1 MADNFGSSFSD
12 AFSTQQRIGI
22 ADKAQQFQEEQARKA
37 EAEKHISQ
45 LLTVASNITK
55 AAADAGKDPM
65 TVAGAIQPLIE
76 GAALTAQ
83 NTYGPEGA
91 ARVQRM
97 GQALLARPPS
107 QQEGSFSGHV
117 VSTPTAENPLGQ
129 GIAVLDRKTGQMKVM
144 PVGSSA
150 TPNAQVASLQPDI
163 NLTGPGKDITGV
175 GVTDIPEGAPAVP
188 ASAPVQVAQA
198 QGVAGL
204 TSDAIELR
212 ARQLVQGNQDA
223 VRNLPRSKAGMAVQ
237 SAIYNRAA
245 EIAKTEFGPEAAAQ
259 MNAKTQEFK
268 ATTKG
273 AQTLGGRSGNLAG
286 AISIVTATAPIVA
299 ELSSKIDRTQFP
311 LINQLIIAGKQQTGD
326 PDVVRLGIAL
336 NTVTNGYARAQG
348 GGNNVL
354 TDHAREEA
362 RQLLQLA
369 YSDGQLKAG
378 VDQLLVELQ
387 REQSKVGDA
396 LKDYLKLRTGQI
408 QQSVPQ
414 QPPTFITPGGTKF
427 KVLQ

>member
-12 AFSTQQRIGI
+12 AFSTQQKIGI
-22 ADKAQQFQEEQARKA
+22 AEQAQRQ
-37 EAEKHISQ
+37 EADFKQQAMVEKHIGDM
-45 LLTVASNITK
+45 LNYAKEITK

-65 TVAGAIQPLIE
+65 TVAGAIQPIID
-76 GAALTAQ
+76 GAAQTAGISAGKFG
-83 NTYGPEGA
+83 GPEA
-91 ARVQRM
+91 AAAAEARVRSM
-97 GQALLARPPS
+97 GQALLMRPAS
-107 QQEGSFSGHV
+107 TNVSVVQTGEDAIGGKSFSTLDKASGKLA
-117 VSTPTAENPLGQ
+117 PIGQ
-129 GIAVLDRKTGQMKVM
+129 TG
-144 PVGSSA
+144 
-150 TPNAQVASLQPDI
+150 PNI
-163 NLTGPGKDITGV
+163 NLTGPGKDVTGV
-175 GVTDIPEGAPAVP
+175 SVTDIPDGAPAVP
-188 ASAPVQVAQA
+188 SSAPVQVAQA
-198 QGVAGL
+198 PAVAGM

-212 ARQLVQGNQDA
+212 AQQLIDGNENA
-223 VRNLPRSKAGMAVQ
+223 LKGLPRSRAGMAVKI
-237 SAIYNRAA
+237 AIENRAA
-245 EIAKTEFGPEAAAQ
+245 EIAKEKNLSPEEV
-259 MNAKTQEFK
+259 NALTQQFK

-273 AQTLGGRSGNLAG
+273 AQILGSRSGNLVG

-378 VDQLLVELQ
+378 VDQLLIELQ

-396 LKDYLKLRTGQI
+396 LKDYLKLRKDQI

-414 QPPTFITPGGTKF
+414 QPPSFITPGGTKF